1 MRGKSEK
8 VFFLTIIIRYLIH
21 VAWFIKKDLFILV
34 RRPIQNHLQLVLTQN
49 DTLTKTGC

>member
-8 VFFLTIIIRYLIH
+8 VFFSDYNKMISYSRGLVYKKRSFHFSQKTNSKSLTTATYS
-21 VAWFIKKDLFILV
+21 D
-34 RRPIQNHLQLVLTQN
+34 